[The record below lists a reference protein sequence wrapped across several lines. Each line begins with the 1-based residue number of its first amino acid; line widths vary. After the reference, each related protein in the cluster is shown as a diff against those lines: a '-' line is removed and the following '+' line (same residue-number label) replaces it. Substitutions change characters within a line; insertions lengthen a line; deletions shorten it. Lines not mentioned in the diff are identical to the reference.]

1 MKRLTVGEFKKTFS
15 DVVAR
20 VRKGE
25 KIAVEYGKKHEI
37 IGIFGPPEEP
47 KKQRRQLGLLE
58 GRGKLEITPGFK
70 LTTEEFLGS
79 ERSPSGKSP

>member
-20 VRKGE
+20 VRKG
-25 KIAVEYGKKHEI
+25 KKTAVEYGKKHEI

-47 KKQRRQLGLLE
+47 KKQRRQTG
-58 GRGKLEITPGFK
+58 TA
-70 LTTEEFLGS
+70 
-79 ERSPSGKSP
+79 